1 MPHRPRAFTR
11 HQVSAGTSRT
21 PATASSI
28 SPTHEVSLGGHMSRR
43 QRYRFGSIVFGS
55 PVFGS
60 AVAVAAAVLAAAAC
74 SAPGASSSSPPAASG
89 TAATAAGSTAGGPIK
104 IAVVDAQS
112 GADSDLGQFEW
123 RGVSLAVNQVN
134 AAGGVDGR
142 KIALTLYDDQGDPT
156 VGTELARKIAS
167 DGDIAMFGTAESAV
181 TVAMAPILKSEKI
194 PNITSGQS
202 TALIALKSP
211 YLFLNGPTGLTYDS
225 TLAKYVVTT
234 KGYKK
239 IAMLTNNDSYGAG
252 EESAFT
258 TALKSLGVTPVAA
271 EVVPSDQTNMT
282 PALTS
287 IRGSVPQ
294 VLFIGAEEAQS
305 GLIVKQA
312 RALGMTAVIA
322 EGAPAGTPLYLST
335 AGTANANG
343 TIVSSPY
350 LGNDASAAAQTFAAA
365 YTAAYGSAPALHGAN
380 AYDGDQIMTS
390 ALKACNDCP
399 GLALANAIHAVHYS
413 GLLGN
418 FAYDS
423 TGVGVFATAIGIIT
437 DGKITPVN

>member
-1 MPHRPRAFTR
+1 MP
-11 HQVSAGTSRT
+11 
-21 PATASSI
+21 
-28 SPTHEVSLGGHMSRR
+28 RR
-43 QRYRFGSIVFGS
+43 QRYRL
-55 PVFGS
+55 GS
-60 AVAVAAAVLAAAAC
+60 AIAVAAVALAAAAC
-74 SAPGASSSSPPAASG
+74 SAPGASSSPPAASG
-89 TAATAAGSTAGGPIK
+89 TGAASSGAAAGPIK

-112 GADSDLGQFEW
+112 GAESDLGQFEW
-123 RGVSLAVNQVN
+123 RGVSLAVNQAN

-142 KIALTLYDDQGDPT
+142 KIQLTLYDDQGDPT

-167 DGDIAMFGTAESAV
+167 EGDIAMFGTAESAV
-181 TVAMAPILKSEKI
+181 TIAMAPILKSEHI

-202 TALIALKSP
+202 TKMIDLHSP

-225 TLAKYVVTT
+225 TLAKYLVTT
-234 KGYKK
+234 KGDKK
-239 IAMLTNNDSYGAG
+239 IALLTNNDSYGAG
-252 EESAFT
+252 EDTAFT
-258 TALKSLGVTPVAA
+258 SSLKTLGVTPVASK
-271 EVVPSDQTNMT
+271 VVPADQTNMT

-287 IRGSVPQ
+287 IRGSNPQ

-312 RALGMTAVIA
+312 RALGMTALIA

-335 AGTANANG
+335 AGVTDANG

-350 LGNDASAAAQTFAAA
+350 LGNNASPAAEKFAAA
-365 YTAAYGSAPALHGAN
+365 YTAAFKTAPELHGAK
-380 AYDGDQIMTS
+380 AYDGAEVMIA
-390 ALKACNDCP
+390 ALKACGACT
-399 GLALANAIHAVHYS
+399 GLDLANAVRAVHYS

-437 DGKITPVN
+437 DGKIKPVG

>member
-1 MPHRPRAFTR
+1 
-11 HQVSAGTSRT
+11 
-21 PATASSI
+21 
-28 SPTHEVSLGGHMSRR
+28 MSRN
-43 QRYRFGSIVFGS
+43 QRYGIGA
-55 PVFGS
+55 
-60 AVAVAAAVLAAAAC
+60 AVAVAAVVLTAAAC
-74 SAPGASSSSPPAASG
+74 SAPGASSSSTSSSGAASSG
-89 TAATAAGSTAGGPIK
+89 TAAAGPIK

-112 GADSDLGQFEW
+112 GADSDLGQFEF
-123 RGVSLAVNQVN
+123 RGVSLAVKQVN

-142 KIALTLYDDQGDPT
+142 KIQLTLYDDQADPT

-167 DGDIAMFGTAESAV
+167 EGDIAMFGTAESAV
-181 TVAMAPILKSEKI
+181 TIAMAPILESEKI

-202 TALIALKSP
+202 TGLLAVKSP
-211 YLFLNGPTGLTYDS
+211 YLFLNGPTGLTYDT

-252 EESAFT
+252 EEKAMTSA
-258 TALKSLGVTPVAA
+258 LQSLGVTPVAA

-282 PALTS
+282 PALNS
-287 IRGSVPQ
+287 IRSSNPQ

-365 YTAAYGSAPALHGAN
+365 YTAAYGSAPELHGAK
-380 AYDGDQIMTS
+380 AYDGAEIMIS
-390 ALKACNDCP
+390 ALKACNDCT
-399 GLALANAIHAVHYS
+399 GLALANAIRAVHYS

>member
-1 MPHRPRAFTR
+1 MP
-11 HQVSAGTSRT
+11 G
-21 PATASSI
+21 
-28 SPTHEVSLGGHMSRR
+28 R
-43 QRYRFGSIVFGS
+43 QRYGIFS
-55 PVFGS
+55 S
-60 AVAVAAAVLAAAAC
+60 APLSAITVATIALAAAAC
-74 SAPGASSSSPPAASG
+74 SAPGSSSPPASSG
-89 TAATAAGSTAGGPIK
+89 TGPAAGSSSGAAAGPIK

-123 RGVSLAVNQVN
+123 RGVSLAVKQAN

-142 KIALTLYDDQGDPT
+142 QIQLTLYDDQGDPT

-167 DGDIAMFGTAESAV
+167 EGDIAMFGTAESAV
-181 TVAMAPILKSEKI
+181 TIAMAPILKSEKI

-202 TALIALKSP
+202 TGLLALKSP
-211 YLFLNGPTGLTYDS
+211 YLFLNGPTGLTYDT

-271 EVVPSDQTNMT
+271 EVVPADQTNMT
-282 PALTS
+282 PALNS
-287 IRGSVPQ
+287 IRGSNPQ

-335 AGTANANG
+335 AGAANANG

-350 LGNDASAAAQTFAAA
+350 LGNDADAAAQKFAAA
-365 YTAAYGSAPALHGAN
+365 STAAS
-380 AYDGDQIMTS
+380 
-390 ALKACNDCP
+390 
-399 GLALANAIHAVHYS
+399 
-413 GLLGN
+413 
-418 FAYDS
+418 
-423 TGVGVFATAIGIIT
+423 
-437 DGKITPVN
+437 